1 MSGAIPYALRSRTLM
16 GNNSAHCLPHRRSL
30 TNLRS
35 ARAEQDV
42 CLELWREREGITS
55 VVDDAERML
64 REFKT

>member
-1 MSGAIPYALRSRTLM
+1 M